1 MNLEMMK
8 LLAKLL
14 KSERE
19 QKEREYDAAGCL
31 VLAISTVLLC
41 ALSGNAVFP
50 ISVIAAE
57 LFRLSMRKPETIAHV
72 LGNVLL
78 ATAAAAVFMLPAVF
92 FGSPGSFGI
101 VTMKVFES
109 VLVLTMLNE
118 DVSWKNMTA
127 AMRRFHM
134 PGVFVLTLDMTVR
147 FLYLLGSF
155 SNSVLE
161 AVTLRRVGDQ
171 NWKNAG
177 TGGILGNTFLK
188 AQGMSQG
195 TGEAMLC
202 RCFDGTCEGAG
213 DGSIFPE
220 QGEQR
225 RLGREAARMG
235 RWAFLLILAAEV
247 LWFAVTEMWMR
258 AS

>member
-8 LLAKLL
+8 LLARLL

-50 ISVIAAE
+50 VSVIAAE

-109 VLVLTMLNE
+109 VLVLTM
-118 DVSWKNMTA
+118 
-127 AMRRFHM
+127 

-188 AQGMSQG
+188 AQEMSQG

-225 RLGREAARMG
+225 RIGRGAARMD

>member
-8 LLAKLL
+8 LLARLL

-50 ISVIAAE
+50 VSVIAAE

-171 NWKNAG
+171 NWKNA
-177 TGGILGNTFLK
+177 
-188 AQGMSQG
+188 
-195 TGEAMLC
+195 
-202 RCFDGTCEGAG
+202 
-213 DGSIFPE
+213 
-220 QGEQR
+220 
-225 RLGREAARMG
+225 
-235 RWAFLLILAAEV
+235 
-247 LWFAVTEMWMR
+247 
-258 AS
+258 